1 MSDMKHYD
9 EALQC
14 QMTLQA
20 LAKEFNLLRKPGEP
34 ELGVAGVFGAVMQLI
49 IDNERLKAYAPD
61 PFDDSLPTY
70 AQITKD
76 LTETEFELYQAHDL
90 LSNCQP
96 HSLLNDEERMSWFK
110 RWDKLMQGTDAS
122 LEAVKY
128 KESANLGLATT
139 QELLEELMARARTG
153 GYDQYKTLNLE
164 DKQ

>member
-34 ELGVAGVFGAVMQLI
+34 ELGVAGIFGAVMQLI
-49 IDNERLKAYAPD
+49 IDNEKLKA
-61 PFDDSLPTY
+61 ST
-70 AQITKD
+70 
-76 LTETEFELYQAHDL
+76 
-90 LSNCQP
+90 
-96 HSLLNDEERMSWFK
+96 
-110 RWDKLMQGTDAS
+110 
-122 LEAVKY
+122 
-128 KESANLGLATT
+128 NLGLATT
-139 QELLEELMARARTG
+139 QELLEELMTRARTG